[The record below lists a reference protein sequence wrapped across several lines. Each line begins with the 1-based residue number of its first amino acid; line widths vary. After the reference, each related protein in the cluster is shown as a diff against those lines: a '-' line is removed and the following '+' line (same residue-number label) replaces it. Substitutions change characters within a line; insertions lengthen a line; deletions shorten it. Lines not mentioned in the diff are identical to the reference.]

1 MRKYKR
7 KILRKFPV
15 YSIISFTQDKEVLN
29 QIAMDECK
37 ALHIALDFIDL
48 KVSRIVNS
56 YCIIPNKY
64 INNNKNV

>member
-1 MRKYKR
+1 M
-7 KILRKFPV
+7 RKFPV

-29 QIAMDECK
+29 QIAIDECK